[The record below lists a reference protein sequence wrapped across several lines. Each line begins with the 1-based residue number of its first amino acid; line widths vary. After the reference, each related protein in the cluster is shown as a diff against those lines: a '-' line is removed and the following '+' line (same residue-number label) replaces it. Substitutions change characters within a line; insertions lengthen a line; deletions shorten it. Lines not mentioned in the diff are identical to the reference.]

1 MIEPFRF
8 SPSRLALSYV
18 ALSVV
23 VLALFAIPL
32 WYAWS
37 INLTTFKEY
46 VHAEDVDRMVELF
59 RREGASGLAKA
70 IESQAASYP
79 PDQVMLLADAS
90 KSRIA
95 GNLPAWPAAVPEL
108 PGTYGLVIGLPG
120 SSMRVVAS
128 HGTLPGGYHLLLGRE
143 SARFQSLVD
152 YFWFAIAAAMAIIL
166 TLGAVI
172 FWLVRRALLSEVQEL
187 SNTARAIAEGN
198 RSLRLTTH
206 RSSSALSAL
215 ARTVNGMLKQLS
227 EQNVQLADEIA
238 IRRRAEEALQ
248 QAHQHLER
256 LVAQRTEQLQQS
268 NESLRRSEAYLA
280 EAQQLAGVGSFGI
293 KIDSRELVCSEE
305 TMRLAAFEPGTKPTL
320 EDALLRV
327 HPKDRLRIE
336 ATLEQGLRDRSL
348 LEYEHRLLLPDGS
361 IRHVH
366 VVGRTI
372 QDAAGGAEFVG
383 AVVDITDQKN
393 AQDALRAAKAR
404 FEGIVEIAEDAI
416 ISVDS
421 SQRVV
426 LFNRGAEKV
435 FGYDRQEIVGRS
447 LDLLVPPRFMD
458 VHRGYLQ
465 AFGRSPDIARI
476 MGQRREVFGV
486 RKDGREFPAEASI
499 SKLDLEG
506 ELVFTVILRDVSERK
521 RAEEELLRQRTY
533 LDELFEIAPDA
544 VVLSSLKQPR
554 ILRVNREFTRM
565 FGYTAEEALGQRLLH
580 LIAPHELQPLNLAED
595 PDLAS
600 GGKVEREVIR
610 QRKDGTQFHAH
621 ITAKSVQLQDDEDA
635 AYLIYRDIT
644 ERKRAEALLAGEKR
658 LLEVIAKGGPLA
670 TTLDALCRLAEEIDH
685 GSLVSILLLD
695 AEREHFRHGAAPSL
709 PPSYI
714 EKLDGHSV
722 DPGFG
727 PCGAAA
733 RREEQVIAS
742 DMATDQR
749 WPSEYRSL
757 ALAHGL
763 RACWSTP
770 VMSSEGSV
778 LGTFAIYWREAH
790 SPTPEQRSRIE
801 QLTHLASIAIERAE
815 AMDALRRSE
824 DALRRSQ
831 QGYALAMEASGE
843 GHWDWDI
850 VADQYHASPRMLELY
865 GFPPGTTFKNRA
877 DFIAKFPFHPEDRPR
892 WEEAIAAHFAGKT
905 ARFDIEIRM
914 TPRGETRWVHLT
926 GLLSRDASGK
936 PVRWTGSVADITERR
951 CAEDALRL
959 SEQRYMLAMEATG
972 DGHWDWDI
980 PSDKIYVSPL
990 LLDMCGLPSDI
1001 TFASGSEWTDRF
1013 PFYPGE
1019 RARYEQAVAE
1029 HFAGNTDRL
1038 DIDIRIVPRGETRWV
1053 HLTGRC
1059 SRNASGNPTRW
1070 AGSVTDITARKR
1082 VAEELRA
1089 RQDMLDLAQKVA
1101 HAVAFEWRVG
1111 GGEGENRWSPDLEAL
1126 YGLALGSYDGTFES
1140 WKKLVYADDWPKV
1153 REAIHTAQQ
1162 TGDVAAEYR
1171 VVHPGGAVR
1180 WLQAKGRM
1188 FFPDGK
1194 PTRVVGFMLDVTDRH
1209 LAQSELQRME
1219 RELRQAQRLEAMGTL
1234 AGGIAHDFNNLLG
1247 AILGYGEMALR
1258 DVPAGTR
1265 LRRDVEN
1272 IMIAGERGRA
1282 LVDRILAF
1290 SRSGVGE
1297 RVAVHVDE
1305 VVRETLALFT
1315 AKLPGGIVVEQW
1327 LDAGGAAV
1335 MGDPTQIHQ
1344 VLMNLLMNAVHAMPS
1359 NGTLRVSL
1367 NRLRVRSPRLATA
1380 GTIAARDYV
1389 ILDVADTGTGIAPE
1403 VLEKIFD
1410 PFFTTKEV
1418 GVGSGLGL
1426 SLVHGIVTGLG
1437 GAIDVATTVGEG
1449 TTFKVYLPLAGDV
1462 AAFRTPR
1469 KSAEPLTR
1477 RGSLQ
1482 RVMVVDDE
1490 DPLVRL
1496 TAETLT
1502 ALGYAAVGFTS
1513 ATAALEQFVA
1523 DSKAFD
1529 AVITDESMP
1538 GLSGSE
1544 LIRKLRAIR
1553 PTIPILLVSGYLSTV
1568 VVERARDAGA
1578 SEVLKKPLSASQLAS
1593 ALDRVL
1599 HASRSRNADGQ
1610 ESSSLPKTNG
1620 RRRAS
1625 VSRSRASGQ

>member
-18 ALSVV
+18 ALSILM
-23 VLALFAIPL
+23 LALFAIPL

-37 INLTTFKEY
+37 VNLPTFKEY
-46 VHAEDVDRMVELF
+46 VHAEDVDRMVGLF
-59 RREGASGLAKA
+59 RREGASALAKA
-70 IESQAASYP
+70 IESQAASYS
-79 PDQVMLLADAS
+79 PDQVVVLADAS
-90 KSRIA
+90 KARVA

-108 PGTYGLVIGLPG
+108 PGTYGLVIALPG

-128 HGTLPGGYHLLLGRE
+128 HVALPGGYHLLLGRE
-143 SARFQSLVD
+143 SARFPSLVD
-152 YFWFAIAAAMAIIL
+152 YFWLGIAAAIAIVL
-166 TLGAVI
+166 ALGAVI
-172 FWLVRRALLSEVQEL
+172 SWLVRRALLFEVREM
-187 SNTARAIAEGN
+187 SYTAKAIVEGD
-198 RSLRLTTH
+198 RSRRLTTR

-215 ARTVNGMLKQLS
+215 ARTVNGMLEQLS
-227 EQNVQLADEIA
+227 RQNTQLADEIA
-238 IRRRAEEALQ
+238 IRRRVEEALHQ
-248 QAHQHLER
+248 THQHLER
-256 LVAQRTEQLQQS
+256 LVAQRTEELQQS

-280 EAQQLAGVGSFGI
+280 EAQQLARVGSFGI

-305 TMRLAAFEPGTKPTL
+305 TMRIAAFEPGTRPTL
-320 EDALLRV
+320 EDALRRV
-327 HPKDRLRIE
+327 HPEDRPRIE

-366 VVGRTI
+366 VVAHTI
-372 QDAAGGAEFVG
+372 QDAAGRAEFVG
-383 AVVDITDQKN
+383 AVVDITEQKKV
-393 AQDALRAAKAR
+393 QDALRAAKAR

-421 SQRVV
+421 TQRVV

-447 LDLLVPPRFMD
+447 LDLLVPPRFVN
-458 VHRGYLQ
+458 VHRGHLE

-499 SKLDLEG
+499 SKLDLGG
-506 ELVFTVILRDVSERK
+506 ELVFTVMLRDISERK
-521 RAEEELLRQRTY
+521 QADEELRRQRTY

-565 FGYTAEEALGQRLLH
+565 FGYTAEEVLGRRLLH
-580 LIAPHELQPLNLAED
+580 LIAPYELQPLNLAQD

-600 GGKVEREVIR
+600 GRKVEREVIR

-621 ITAKSVQLQDDEDA
+621 ITAKRVQLRDDEDA

-658 LLEVIAKGGPLA
+658 LLEAIAKGGPLA
-670 TTLDALCRLAEEIDH
+670 TTLEALCRLAEDVDRD
-685 GSLVSILLLD
+685 SLVSILLLD
-695 AEREHFRHGAAPSL
+695 AEQEQFRHGAAPSL
-709 PPSYI
+709 PPSYS
-714 EKLDGHSV
+714 EKLDGRSV

-733 RREEQVIAS
+733 HREQQVIAS
-742 DMATDQR
+742 DIATDQR
-749 WPSEYRSL
+749 WASEFRSL

-770 VMSSEGSV
+770 VTSSEGRA
-778 LGTFAIYWREAH
+778 LGTFAIYWREAR

-843 GHWDWDI
+843 GHWDWNI

-892 WEEAIAAHFAGKT
+892 WEEEIAAHFAGKT

-914 TPRGETRWVHLT
+914 IPRGETRWIHLT
-926 GLLSRDASGK
+926 GLLSRNASGK
-936 PVRWTGSVADITERR
+936 PVRWTGSVADITERK

-959 SEQRYMLAMEATG
+959 SEQRYALAMEATG

-980 PSDKIYVSPL
+980 PSDKIYISPL
-990 LLDMCGLPSDI
+990 LLEMCGLQPDI
-1001 TFASGSEWTDRF
+1001 TFANGSEWTDRF
-1013 PFYPGE
+1013 PFFPGE
-1019 RARYEQAVAE
+1019 RTRYEQAVAE
-1029 HFAGNTDRL
+1029 HFAGDTERL
-1038 DIDIRIVPRGETRWV
+1038 DIDIRIAPRAETRWV

-1059 SRNASGNPTRW
+1059 SRDTSGNPVRW
-1070 AGSVTDITARKR
+1070 AGSVTDITTRKR

-1111 GGEGENRWSPDLEAL
+1111 AGEGENRWSPDLEAM
-1126 YGLALGSYDGTFES
+1126 YGLAPGSYDGSYES
-1140 WKKLVYADDWPKV
+1140 WKKLVYPDDWPKV
-1153 REAIHTAQQ
+1153 REAIRTAQQ

-1171 VVHPGGAVR
+1171 VVHPGGPIR

-1188 FFPDGK
+1188 FFPDGR

-1209 LAQSELQRME
+1209 LAQEELQRME

-1258 DVPAGTR
+1258 DVPAGSR
-1265 LRRDVEN
+1265 LRRDVES

-1297 RVAVHVDE
+1297 RVAVHVEE

-1315 AKLPGGIVVEQW
+1315 AKLPRGIVVEQR
-1327 LDAGGAAV
+1327 LDASGAHV
-1335 MGDPTQIHQ
+1335 MGDPTQVHQ
-1344 VLMNLLMNAVHAMPS
+1344 VLMNLLINAVHAMPS

-1367 NRLRVRSPRLATA
+1367 NRVRVRAPRAVTA
-1380 GTIAARDYV
+1380 GTVAARDYV
-1389 ILDVADTGTGIAPE
+1389 TLDVADTGTGIAPE
-1403 VLEKIFD
+1403 ILEKIFD

-1426 SLVHGIVTGLG
+1426 SLVHGIVTGLA

-1449 TTFKVYLPLAGDV
+1449 STFNVYLPLAGDV
-1462 AAFRTPR
+1462 AALKAPR
-1469 KSAEPLTR
+1469 KSAEPVTQ
-1477 RGSLQ
+1477 RGSLE
-1482 RVMVVDDE
+1482 RVMIVDDE

-1496 TAETLT
+1496 TVETLT
-1502 ALGYAAVGFTS
+1502 ALGYAVVGFTS
-1513 ATAALEQFVA
+1513 GASAFEEFLASPE
-1523 DSKAFD
+1523 AFD

-1538 GLSGSE
+1538 GVSGSE
-1544 LIRKLRAIR
+1544 LIRKMRAIR
-1553 PTIPILLVSGYLSTV
+1553 PTMPILLVSGYLSTV
-1568 VVERARDAGA
+1568 VVERAREAGA

-1599 HASRSRNADGQ
+1599 HGSQSRNADDLVL
-1610 ESSSLPKTNG
+1610 SSQPKTNG
-1620 RRRAS
+1620 RRPSSA
-1625 VSRSRASGQ
+1625 SRSRASRQ